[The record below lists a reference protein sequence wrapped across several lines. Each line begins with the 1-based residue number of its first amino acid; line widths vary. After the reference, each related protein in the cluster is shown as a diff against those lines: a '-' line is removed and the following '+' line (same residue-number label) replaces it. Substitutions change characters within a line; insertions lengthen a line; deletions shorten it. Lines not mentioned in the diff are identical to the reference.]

1 MHKPKAMGLTRAL
14 LKRVLYLAVL
24 SICLGQT
31 EAQSPSTS
39 PQKKDDILPNIADQ
53 KILLPNVLGSGQG
66 VINRPILGPL
76 FSGDIASNFE
86 AEDSNFNGTF
96 NAVVFDDSFL
106 EILGVSNA
114 SDPLVVPM
122 NVVAEKNYPFA
133 HEGTVWL
140 ESLNSIFFTSNRLG
154 NLNSS
159 DQYIEMWLLDV
170 DTGELTQLDK
180 NGTIPMPNGATLY
193 GDDKVLVCSQG
204 RNATG
209 SSLYVLDPVTGN
221 ITLLIDNW
229 FGLNFNSLNDVVVHP
244 DGTILFTDPLYGF
257 FQLFRNGSEQHS
269 FGSYQIGPYIYMFR
283 PGEQARVIEDGM
295 KAPNGL
301 AFSPDFKTLY
311 ASDTFFF
318 NGSAGFQA
326 KEPHAIYAYDVDTDE
341 EGRFL
346 GISNKRMFH
355 TSYIGIPDGIK
366 VDNAGNVYTGVG
378 NGVDVVAPD
387 GTLIGSFNFPL
398 GVANLAF
405 GGKDM
410 DTLYMMNENKI
421 VSVTLNTTAP
431 HLPKATGLGGQALLP
446 VSSSQYQVNGL
457 MNAICVIFLG
467 ILSSV

>member
-1 MHKPKAMGLTRAL
+1 MTLIGVLSQPE
-14 LKRVLYLAVL
+14 RVSYLVVL
-24 SICLGQT
+24 SICLLRT
-31 EAQSPSTS
+31 EAQISPSQNGKIMS
-39 PQKKDDILPNIADQ
+39 NIVEQKDI
-53 KILLPNVLGSGQG
+53 LPNVLGSGQG
-66 VINRPILGPL
+66 VIDRPMLGPL
-76 FSGDIASNFE
+76 MSGDIANGF
-86 AEDSNFNGTF
+86 DTQNPNFNDTF
-96 NAVVFDDSFL
+96 YAVVFDDSFL
-106 EILGVSNA
+106 DIIRITNSSDSLIL
-114 SDPLVVPM
+114 PM
-122 NVVAEKNYPFA
+122 NVVAEKNYSFA

-204 RNATG
+204 KNATG
-209 SSLYVLDPVTGN
+209 SSLYVLDPVTGS

-229 FGLNFNSLNDVVVHP
+229 FGLNFNSLNDVVVYP

-257 FQLFRNGSEQHS
+257 FQLFRNGSEQY
-269 FGSYQIGPYIYMFR
+269 GYDSYQIGTYIYMFR
-283 PGEQARVIEDGM
+283 PGEQARVIEDGL

-326 KEPHAIYAYDVDTDE
+326 NEPHAIYAYDVDTDE
-341 EGRFL
+341 QGNFL
-346 GISNKRMFH
+346 DISNKRMFH
-355 TSYIGIPDGIK
+355 TSYMGIPDGIK
-366 VDNAGNVYTGVG
+366 VDNSGNVYTGVG
-378 NGVDVVAPD
+378 NGVDVVSPS
-387 GTLIGSFNFPL
+387 GTLIGSFNFPK

-410 DTLYMMNENKI
+410 NTLYMMNENQI
-421 VSVTLNTTAP
+421 IAVTLNTTAP
-431 HLPKATGLGGQALLP
+431 RLPKATSQKAP
-446 VSSSQYQVNGL
+446 IVVPASSSQNQNNFLLTYICGL
-457 MNAICVIFLG
+457 SFG
-467 ILSSV
+467 ILLSM